1 MKSSPMAWSLDPF
14 SACLQIVCHVNVHC
28 LTRNMLAQVAVPGL
42 VGKCVDTLQIHDANL
57 VFGLE
62 DNTSMREKKDGH
74 KLFRHCRQASAA
86 TERVQ
91 NELKLG
97 ASHQAGLACLRG
109 QRALA
114 GCSIAPEVL
123 LPILS

>member
-1 MKSSPMAWSLDPF
+1 MEFLLLQERFCTPADCLSSQHSSSHTNYADPGC
-14 SACLQIVCHVNVHC
+14 SAHL
-28 LTRNMLAQVAVPGL
+28 L
-42 VGKCVDTLQIHDANL
+42 GKCVVVLQIHDANL

-62 DNTSMREKKDGH
+62 DNTSIREKKDGH
-74 KLFRHCRQASAA
+74 ELFRHCRQASSA

-91 NELKLG
+91 NDLKLG
-97 ASHQAGLACLRG
+97 ASHQAVLACLRG
-109 QRALA
+109 ETALA